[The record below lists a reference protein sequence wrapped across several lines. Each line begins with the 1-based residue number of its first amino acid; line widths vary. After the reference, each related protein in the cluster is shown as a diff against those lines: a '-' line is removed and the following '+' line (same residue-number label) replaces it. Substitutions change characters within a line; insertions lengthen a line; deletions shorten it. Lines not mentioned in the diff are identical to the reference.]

1 LSANDRS
8 RRLDLR
14 CPICR
19 AEPEQTWQSVG
30 EILRELPTKA
40 AIIGTH
46 GNAEVSGVCHML
58 GYVRC
63 GCEEDGCPHGSVMMV
78 PFVPTAKRVNVSAF
92 MVDGTT
98 PTFEAAPSK
107 SKVRRLKKRRARERP
122 ELAQKVGQVGLGGH
136 GGNHESLIPKANG
149 SESFSDSLHAS
160 RVEGVTS

>member
-1 LSANDRS
+1 MPFCGKPAWRQICHPLCLDHTARALSANNRS

-19 AEPEQTWQSVG
+19 AEPEQSWQSVG
-30 EILRELPTKA
+30 EILRELPSKA

-46 GNAEVSGVCHML
+46 GNEELNGVCHML

-63 GCEEDGCPHGSVMMV
+63 GCEEHGCPHGSVMML

-92 MVDGTT
+92 TVDGTT

-107 SKVRRLKKRRARERP
+107 SKVRRLKKRRARERRETEP
-122 ELAQKVGQVGLGGH
+122 TTGM
-136 GGNHESLIPKANG
+136 
-149 SESFSDSLHAS
+149 
-160 RVEGVTS
+160 EGITS